1 MIDMKWAR
9 DRMNGV
15 KQQPVSNVEKASG
28 TRNWKHVRRSNLLVL
43 GLVVAVLSAVGTVWG
58 VSKKE
63 LSIAVAP

>member
-43 GLVVAVLSAVGTVWG
+43 GLVVAVLSAVGTFWG